1 MAIERTD
8 TEHTDTGRTEQ
19 LALLPD
25 EVLAGGR
32 RSPWRLDDAT
42 RTRGR
47 RGVAAARSALAEAA
61 ARRASARPGHS
72 QAA

>member
-1 MAIERTD
+1 MATERSD
-8 TEHTDTGRTEQ
+8 TERTEQ

-25 EVLAGGR
+25 EVLAGGHR
-32 RSPWRLDDAT
+32 TPWRLDDAT

-47 RGVAAARSALAEAA
+47 QGVAAARHALVEAA

>member
-1 MAIERTD
+1 MAI
-8 TEHTDTGRTEQ
+8 EHTDTERTEQ

-25 EVLAGGR
+25 EVLAGG

-47 RGVAAARSALAEAA
+47 RGVAAARQALAEAA
-61 ARRASARPGHS
+61 ACRASARPGHS